1 MPRKLVQADGTITNQ
16 RNDVSLAGLNHKC
29 GYRGTVNT
37 LLNFGE
43 GKSLVHGQAGAVG
56 YLIGKPGEGLKC
68 MFTLMNE
75 ARIGVG
81 LGATMLGYA
90 GFEPRWL
97 MPRTARKAVP

>member
-1 MPRKLVQADGTITNQ
+1 LV
-16 RNDVSLAGLNHKC
+16 
-29 GYRGTVNT
+29 RGKFPVR
-37 LLNFGE
+37 
-43 GKSLVHGQAGAVG
+43 GQPGAVG

-90 GFEPRWL
+90 GYESLAGLCQGSPARPRHDGCWQ
-97 MPRTARKAVP
+97 RRQQSANCRSFSTATSSAC